1 MFRQTCGCPR
11 VSVPVLSKMT
21 VVALESVSSAA
32 PPLISTP
39 FWAPT
44 CSGPHF
50 RGTTRAHTPPRSA
63 HHNQREISSIATYKT
78 DHTRH
83 GTTGTVMVALAEASA
98 AKRVTMMS
106 HNDNA
111 ES

>member
-1 MFRQTCGCPR
+1 MGGARLAKRTWGWPH

-44 CSGPHF
+44 PVPTMTAVGVASP
-50 RGTTRAHTPPRSA
+50 SA
-63 HHNQREISSIATYKT
+63 HGHAMTSTAIANWKAT
-78 DHTRH
+78 
-83 GTTGTVMVALAEASA
+83 
-98 AKRVTMMS
+98 
-106 HNDNA
+106 
-111 ES
+111 